1 MNEEI
6 RRGEEAQRLLD
17 EPILKEA
24 FEAIELTFIDKLKR
38 IDVGATEAQRD
49 LIVSLQLLNKVKKY
63 IEEVATTGKLAKLTE
78 EQEGWRDKVK
88 RHFR

>member
-63 IEEVATTGKLAKLTE
+63 IEDVATTGKMAAITE
-78 EQEGWRDKVK
+78 EKEGWRDKVK
-88 RHFR
+88 RHLR

>member
-49 LIVSLQLLNKVKKY
+49 LIVSLQILNKVKKY
-63 IEEVATTGKLAKLTE
+63 IEDVATTGKMAAITE
-78 EQEGWRDKVK
+78 EKEGWRDKVK
-88 RHFR
+88 RHLR

>member
-63 IEEVATTGKLAKLTE
+63 IEEVATTGKLAQLTE
-78 EQEGWRDKVK
+78 EQNGRWDKVK